1 MTTSAT
7 VASQLEI
14 GLLDTSSS
22 GLLDGLDRCYKVYFK
37 SDGAFH

>member
-14 GLLDTSSS
+14 GLLENK
-22 GLLDGLDRCYKVYFK
+22 YKVIHLLPPVAK
-37 SDGAFH
+37 